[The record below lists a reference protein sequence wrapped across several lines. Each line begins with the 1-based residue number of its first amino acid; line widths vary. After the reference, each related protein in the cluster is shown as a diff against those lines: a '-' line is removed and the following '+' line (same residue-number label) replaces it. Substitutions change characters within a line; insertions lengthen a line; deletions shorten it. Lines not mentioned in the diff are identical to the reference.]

1 MGLLKGKVAIVT
13 GAGGGLG
20 AAYATLFA
28 REGARLVVNDLGG
41 ARDGSSTDQSA
52 AQKVVDAI
60 NAEGGAA
67 VANSDDVSTSDG
79 GTRILET
86 ALKAFGRIDILVCNA
101 GILRDKT
108 FGNLS
113 EADWDAVIR
122 VHLRGAYCCTRPV
135 WNWMRDNKQP
145 GVIVL
150 TSSTSGL
157 FGNFGQ
163 ANYGAAK
170 AGIYGL
176 VRVLAIEGQRYG
188 IRVMGLAPAALTRM
202 TADLAWGQSGPGRDA
217 MSQPENIAPA
227 VLYMVSDLA
236 ADHTGKVL
244 GVSHAGVQE
253 VKLLHTG
260 GFTPGRPYTAEELAA
275 HAEQIYFPG

>member
-1 MGLLKGKVAIVT
+1 MGLLDGKVAIVT

-20 AAYATLFA
+20 AAYARLFA

-41 ARDGSSTDQSA
+41 SRDGSSSDQSA

-60 NAEGGAA
+60 NAEGGTA

-79 GTRILET
+79 GVRILQT
-86 ALKAFGRIDILVCNA
+86 ALKAFARIDILVCNA

-113 EADWDAVIR
+113 ETDWDAVIR
-122 VHLRGAYCCTRPV
+122 VHLKGAYCCSRPV
-135 WNWMRDNKQP
+135 WNWMRENKQP

-150 TSSTSGL
+150 TTSTSGL

-202 TADLAWGQSGPGRDA
+202 TADLAWAESGPGSA
-217 MSQPENIAPA
+217 PMSQPENIAPA

-236 ADHTGKVL
+236 ADHSGKVL
-244 GVSHAGVQE
+244 WVSHAGVRE
-253 VKLLHTG
+253 VKMLHTS
-260 GFTPGRPYTAEELAA
+260 GFAPGRPYSAEELAA
-275 HAEQIYFPG
+275 NAEQIYFPG